1 MGLENVI
8 RWIFGSVE
16 LIDVDEG
23 ILLAGEKVASV

>member
-1 MGLENVI
+1 MSLENVI
-8 RWIFGSVE
+8 RGIFSSVK